1 MNFVESTKTVFT
13 KYATFSGRASRS
25 EFWWWQL
32 FSIVLKIV
40 ATVADG
46 AMIGAAHAQ
55 DAANSIAAPV
65 ADMAM
70 SPEAVEAMNVTAAS
84 PGMPILSLVVA
95 LALFIPSIAV
105 SARRLHDI
113 NKSGWWMLI
122 AITIVGLIPLLI
134 WYVKKSDE
142 GSNRFGT
149 APV

>member
-13 KYATFSGRASRS
+13 KYATFQGRASRS

-32 FSIVLKIV
+32 FSIILKIV
-40 ATVADG
+40 ATIADG
-46 AMIGAAHAQ
+46 AMVGTAHAQ
-55 DAANSIAAPV
+55 DAVNSMAAPV

-70 SPEAVEAMNVTAAS
+70 APEAMHVVS
-84 PGMPILSLVVA
+84 PAMPILSLVVS
-95 LALFIPSIAV
+95 LGLLIPSIAV
-105 SARRLHDI
+105 SARRLHDV
-113 NKSGWWMLI
+113 NKSGWWLLI
-122 AITIVGLIPLLI
+122 AFTIVGLIPLLI

>member
-13 KYATFSGRASRS
+13 KYATFQGRASRS

-32 FSIVLKIV
+32 FSIILKIV
-40 ATVADG
+40 ATIADG
-46 AMIGAAHAQ
+46 AMVGAAHAQ
-55 DAANSIAAPV
+55 DAVNSMAAPV

-70 SPEAVEAMNVTAAS
+70 APEAMHVAS
-84 PGMPILSLVVA
+84 PAMPILSLVVS
-95 LALFIPSIAV
+95 LGLLIPSIAV
-105 SARRLHDI
+105 SARRLHDV
-113 NKSGWWMLI
+113 NKSGWWLLI
-122 AITIVGLIPLLI
+122 AFTIVGLIPLLI

>member
-55 DAANSIAAPV
+55 DAVNSIAAPV
-65 ADMAM
+65 ADIAM
-70 SPEAVEAMNVTAAS
+70 TPEAMEAMTVAPS

-95 LALFIPSIAV
+95 LGLLIPSIAV
-105 SARRLHDI
+105 SARRLHDV

-122 AITIVGLIPLLI
+122 ALTIVGLIPLLI